1 MEVIGE
7 NVDRL
12 ITVEMKPGGQTP
24 TRGKTKRLYEAA
36 LSIYSARSLTLL
48 AAQKIIDQ
56 LKENDNV
63 FILTG
68 CASLPFLPHGET
80 DGPLG
85 AASIARAL
93 SLGLKVHP
101 LFIVEE
107 KDINAIKYTAKAIGL
122 NVESYEIMKEAR
134 SAATIITYPGRGD
147 VDVRHI
153 AKNMIDEYK
162 PKALF
167 AFEVM
172 GPNSKGFCHTVLGYD
187 VTYKVPEFYHLFDE
201 ANINGILTIAGIDGG
216 NELGSGSIE
225 KQVREIMPYGNMCQC
240 SCRSGN
246 ACHVKAEVVIP
257 ATTSNWAAYG
267 ISAMLA
273 FLLKNV
279 DLLQDTDTEKR
290 MLEACFMAGA
300 VDGYT
305 MAPQMSVDG
314 TSEKANHCIVGLL
327 REIINNG
334 LIEEFV
340 RLKLRV

>member
-24 TRGKTKRLYEAA
+24 TRDKIRRLYEAA
-36 LSIYSARSLTLL
+36 LSTHRVRSLTLL
-48 AAQKIIDQ
+48 AAQKAIDH

-93 SLGLKVHP
+93 SLGLKVKP
-101 LFIVEE
+101 LFVVEE
-107 KDINAIKYTAKAIGL
+107 KDIDAIRYTAKATGL
-122 NVESYEIMKEAR
+122 NIESYEIMKHAR
-134 SAATIITYPGRGD
+134 SAATIIAYPGPD
-147 VDVRHI
+147 NVNVKNI
-153 AKNMIDEYK
+153 AKNLIDEYK

-172 GPNSKGFCHTVLGYD
+172 GPNNKGYCHTVLGYD
-187 VTYKVPEFYHLFDE
+187 VTAKVPEFYHLFDE
-201 ANINGILTIAGIDGG
+201 ASKNGILTIAGIDGG

-240 SCRSGN
+240 PCKSGN
-246 ACHVKAEVVIP
+246 ACHIKADVVIP

-273 FLLKNV
+273 FLLNKV

-314 TSEKANHCIVGLL
+314 TSEKASQCVVGLL
-327 REIINNG
+327 HEIINNG

-340 RLKLRV
+340 RVKLGI